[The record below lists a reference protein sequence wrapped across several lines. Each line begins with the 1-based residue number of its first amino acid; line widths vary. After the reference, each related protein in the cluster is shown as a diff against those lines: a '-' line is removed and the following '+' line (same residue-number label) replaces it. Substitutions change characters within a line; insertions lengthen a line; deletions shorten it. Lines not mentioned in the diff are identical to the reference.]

1 MILIQKSKRFSKI
14 SSGTSV
20 EIEAGRKISS
30 SSEDEEALDVV
41 SSSVKDEASEESVGN
56 VKVKYDH
63 CLGNVKEN
71 IQIVIRTVM
80 VIEDNL
86 VAVQR
91 PELVSKHRLW
101 KSFVRCK
108 KNNRSLIIQDVSRN
122 GLKKSFIRF

>member
-1 MILIQKSKRFSKI
+1 
-14 SSGTSV
+14 
-20 EIEAGRKISS
+20 
-30 SSEDEEALDVV
+30 
-41 SSSVKDEASEESVGN
+41 
-56 VKVKYDH
+56 
-63 CLGNVKEN
+63 
-71 IQIVIRTVM
+71 M

-101 KSFVRCK
+101 KNFVRCK